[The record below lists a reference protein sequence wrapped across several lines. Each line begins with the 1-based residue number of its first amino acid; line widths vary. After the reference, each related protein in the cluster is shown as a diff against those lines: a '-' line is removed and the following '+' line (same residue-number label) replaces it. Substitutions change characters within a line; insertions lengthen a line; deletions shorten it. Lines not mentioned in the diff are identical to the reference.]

1 MNYLAHLFLAGNSP
15 ESRIGNLLGD
25 FLKGNLKQYESV
37 YCREIMEGV
46 QTHRLVDSFSDRHQ
60 IFLQSKRRI
69 SKTNRRFAGI
79 IIDVSYDHFLANHWG
94 IFSDLNLE
102 SFIEDI
108 YQILADNQKILP
120 ITLQGAIPR
129 MVTEDWLGSYKT
141 IEGISL
147 TLTRI
152 GRRFKR
158 GNYLLNAG
166 EELINNYS
174 EIESD
179 FVIFFPQ
186 LINFVEQI
194 SC

>member
-1 MNYLAHLFLAGNSP
+1 MAHLFLAGNSP

-46 QTHRLVDSFSDRHQ
+46 RTHRLVDSFSDRHQ
-60 IFLQSKRRI
+60 IFLQSKGRI
-69 SKTNRRFAGI
+69 SLANRRFAGI
-79 IIDVSYDHFLANHWG
+79 IIDVCYDHFLANHWG
-94 IFSDLNLE
+94 LFSELNLE

-108 YQILADNQKILP
+108 YQILADYQSILP
-120 ITLQGAIPR
+120 LKLQGAIPR

-158 GNYLLNAG
+158 GNYLVNAG
-166 EELINNYS
+166 KELINNYS

-179 FVIFFPQ
+179 FLLFFPE
-186 LINFVEQI
+186 LMHFVEQI
-194 SC
+194 NC